1 MSTFSFSRPVF
12 LRMATSGGQQGRRG
26 NGGSEKS
33 LQDTNHT
40 NMHPGYAC
48 LHLELCGLQ
57 AWEGVLVGRRAV
69 NIWCMQF
76 QAGRGKAGQPRSEVE
91 DLHLLTRSR
100 RLTNVCFSDV
110 SFATYVPVPQSRLS
124 AFSAISA
131 ISKLI
136 SRQMASTTTPL
147 SGSNDASKMI
157 KCAH

>member
-110 SFATYVPVPQSRLS
+110 SFATEPHVPVPQTWL
-124 AFSAISA
+124 
-131 ISKLI
+131 LI
-136 SRQMASTTTPL
+136 RNLKINLPRQMANTTPL
-147 SGSNDASKMI
+147 SGSYNASTK
-157 KCAH
+157 